1 MKITEN
7 KKGRCTGCCAA
18 ALFAGFDRTYDFLL
32 VAPAFLHPA
41 EKDAKNHLTNC
52 YGGGVLYRKSRL
64 HKKVM
69 GACKKI
75 VRLILMSNISR
86 RKFLKGAGVAALA
99 VAAAGVLTGCSNGDA
114 PVIPEVTK
122 EVKVIFICNGA
133 TAGKDG
139 SVVVKKDAKT
149 VLVSQIKAEQIPQG
163 YTVES
168 TGELKI
174 QEIDGKECV
183 LVTLKKIATTKPVT
197 VAFYDTVNRALLS
210 TTMTITVASDA
221 EFVYKT
227 DLKESL
233 PGYEIIDNGKNQI
246 SKNNRVVMS
255 VKPVVPEESM
265 EVTVTY
271 YMKGSN
277 EVITKST
284 VSVPKS
290 KKVLTKAELPGATVE
305 SNGYLFDVVAINN
318 GPFGINDLGGGKGEV
333 AVTATIK
340 MHK

>member
-1 MKITEN
+1 MI
-7 KKGRCTGCCAA
+7 
-18 ALFAGFDRTYDFLL
+18 
-32 VAPAFLHPA
+32 
-41 EKDAKNHLTNC
+41 
-52 YGGGVLYRKSRL
+52 
-64 HKKVM
+64 

-86 RKFLKGAGVAALA
+86 RKFLKCAGVAALA